1 MTALVLHI
9 VVTVLIC
16 IFLLCIVK
24 QVFKVLL
31 KKSNRIHLH
40 FFKSMLEVVIVIVCI
55 YGLLST
61 FEVTKDFGK
70 VILQSGT
77 LFIAILT
84 FAAQKALDNIIG
96 GFSISMTRPFEVGQK
111 IKVVNGSNVIAEGI
125 ITNITIRHTTI
136 RHFDGQTSI
145 IPNSIMDSSVIVNTN
160 FTENVGNFLEVE
172 VGYDSDIDIAK
183 KIIID
188 LYNKEPLT
196 INKDSVAVYT
206 SRFTENGVIL
216 KITIWTKTL
225 DDNFLAC
232 SNLRENIVKEFN
244 KFDITIPYHTITI
257 SKSR

>member
-1 MTALVLHI
+1 
-9 VVTVLIC
+9 
-16 IFLLCIVK
+16 
-24 QVFKVLL
+24 
-31 KKSNRIHLH
+31 
-40 FFKSMLEVVIVIVCI
+40 
-55 YGLLST
+55 
-61 FEVTKDFGK
+61 
-70 VILQSGT
+70 
-77 LFIAILT
+77 
-84 FAAQKALDNIIG
+84 
-96 GFSISMTRPFEVGQK
+96 
-111 IKVVNGSNVIAEGI
+111 
-125 ITNITIRHTTI
+125 
-136 RHFDGQTSI
+136 
-145 IPNSIMDSSVIVNTN
+145 MDSSVIVNTN

-232 SNLRENIVKEFN
+232 NNLRENIVKEFN

-257 SKSR
+257 SKS